1 MNQKPSQMRTAIEKF
16 KKTLAS
22 QPEERKAHQKRY
34 RKEDIQAYTYADEE
48 QPHPA
53 ALPRKTHLSSYSVR
67 SYDVCTY
74 L

>member
-1 MNQKPSQMRTAIEKF
+1 MRTAIEKF
-16 KKTLAS
+16 KTHWHHNPRREKHIKNDTA
-22 QPEERKAHQKRY
+22 RK
-34 RKEDIQAYTYADEE
+34 IQAYTYADEE